1 MGLNKCLSNV
11 GIWTSLQWFWTCGIL
26 HFHLALCASL
36 WAVLSS
42 NENYCVFAELRF
54 SSFLLKN
61 FSRDWEDGSVSENT
75 STVQT
80 EGFSSDLIPTCRAG
94 QDCSQLGTGDSIA
107 RERNV
112 CVTVTA
118 ITLMLSIPEKRPV
131 HRANPPLYTDLE
143 AVSRSYWQNVSTSCF
158 GIVE

>member
-1 MGLNKCLSNV
+1 MPFKCRNLNKFTVVLNMWNSAFSSGPLCFFVSCVVIEWELLCLSRTE
-11 GIWTSLQWFWTCGIL
+11 ISSL
-26 HFHLALCASL
+26 
-36 WAVLSS
+36 
-42 NENYCVFAELRF
+42 
-54 SSFLLKN
+54 LLKN

-94 QDCSQLGTGDSIA
+94 QDCSQLGTGHSIA

-118 ITLMLSIPEKRPV
+118 ITLMLSIPEKRLV